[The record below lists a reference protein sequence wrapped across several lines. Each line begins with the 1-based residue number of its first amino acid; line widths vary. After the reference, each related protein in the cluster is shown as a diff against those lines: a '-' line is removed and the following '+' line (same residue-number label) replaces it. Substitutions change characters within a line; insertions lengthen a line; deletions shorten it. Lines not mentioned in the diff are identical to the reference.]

1 MDSTH
6 SSGNQ
11 LTKGKSSGAGG
22 QGGWMNNSRNYLVY
36 FIAVVIGLL
45 LIYTYIFPH
54 DSAPDQINLSQAI
67 QDINEGKVKRAL
79 IDGDTVTLEYKEDG
93 EKKTTTKEAGDTFI
107 NQLVANGVSLDK
119 LEIEPKDTSSD
130 AFWGT
135 LLSFL
140 PIILIAAFFFFILRQ
155 SRNASGS
162 LFAFGKS
169 RAKMFA
175 QDRPKVKFKDVAGV
189 DEAKQELEEVIEF
202 LRTPEKFQKLG
213 AKIPK
218 GVLLVGPPGTGKTL
232 LARAIAGEAGTPFFS
247 IAGSEFM
254 EMLVGVG
261 ASRVR
266 DLFDTAKK
274 ASPAIIFIDEID
286 AIGRQRGAGLGGG
299 HDEREQT
306 LNQILVEMD
315 GFDQTSNVIVIASTN
330 RPDVL
335 DPALLRPGRFD
346 RRVIIDLPD
355 LEGRKAIMSI
365 HMRNKPIEA
374 GVDVV
379 KLARR
384 TVGFSGADL
393 ESMLNEA
400 AITAARKNAKEI
412 TALDL
417 EDAATKV
424 KMGPEKR
431 RLQTEEDKRS
441 TAYHEAGHAIVARF
455 MPETDPVHRITIV
468 SRGMA
473 LGYNLILPT
482 MDRYNETKTRL
493 FSIIA
498 YAMGGRAA
506 EELIYG
512 EPTTGASNDFEKAT
526 QIARDMVTRYG
537 MSELGPINL
546 VASEEEM
553 VFLGR
558 GAGHRTNFSEDT
570 NRKIDGE
577 VKRILDEAYAAALK
591 TLKEHKD
598 KLEIVTDTLMDQE
611 TIEAE
616 EFEKMM
622 METEKWKAG
631 KAKASDKRQ
640 AASDEGGEKRE
651 EKSEKK

>member
-1 MDSTH
+1 MSEAEKTADKKNED
-6 SSGNQ
+6 GLNMVGV
-11 LTKGKSSGAGG
+11 KPAMPRG
-22 QGGWMNNSRNYLVY
+22 RNWAVY
-36 FIAVVIGLL
+36 IVALAMTGL
-45 LIYTYIFPH
+45 LIYTYVLPH
-54 DSAPDQINLSQAI
+54 GGQVEQINFSQAVA
-67 QDINEGKVKRAL
+67 DIRDEKVARAL
-79 IDGDTVTLEYKEDG
+79 VDGDMITLEYRDGSTRTTIKEP
-93 EKKTTTKEAGDTFI
+93 GDTLA
-107 NQLVANGVSLDK
+107 NQLKLNEVSLTK
-119 LEIEPKDTSSD
+119 VEIVPKDTSGM
-130 AFWGT
+130 A
-135 LLSFL
+135 LLSGILTALPFVMFGVFIFL
-140 PIILIAAFFFFILRQ
+140 ILRQ
-155 SRNASGS
+155 SRSSSNSM
-162 LFAFGKS
+162 FAFGKS
-169 RAKMFA
+169 RAKIFNS
-175 QDRPKVKFKDVAGV
+175 DKPTVKFKDVAGV

-202 LRTPEKFQKLG
+202 LRTPDKFQKLG

-274 ASPAIIFIDEID
+274 ASPSIIFIDEID

-315 GFDQTSNVIVIASTN
+315 GFDQMANVIVIASTN

-355 LEGRKAIMSI
+355 LEGRKAIMNI
-365 HMRNKPIEA
+365 HMRNKPI
-374 GVDVV
+374 GRDVDVV

-393 ESMLNEA
+393 ENMLNEA
-400 AITAARKNAKEI
+400 AIAAARKDAKEI
-412 TALDL
+412 TATDL

-424 KMGPEKR
+424 KMGPEKK
-431 RLQTEEDKRS
+431 RLQSEEDRRS

-482 MDRYNETKTRL
+482 TDRYNETKTRL

-526 QIARDMVTRYG
+526 AIARDMVTRYG

-546 VASEEEM
+546 VENEEEM

-558 GAGHRTNFSEDT
+558 GATRGTSFSDET
-570 NRKIDGE
+570 NRKIDSE
-577 VKRILDEAYAAALK
+577 IKRILDEAYAAALK
-591 TLKEHKD
+591 TLKDHKD
-598 KLEIVTDTLMDQE
+598 KLELVTDILMDQE

-616 EFEKMM
+616 EFEELMSSGSK
-622 METEKWKAG
+622 KS
-631 KAKASDKRQ
+631 AKK
-640 AASDEGGEKRE
+640 EV
-651 EKSEKK
+651 

>member
-1 MDSTH
+1 MSNN
-6 SSGNQ
+6 SNS
-11 LTKGKSSGAGG
+11 LPPAPKGAGAPK
-22 QGGWMNNSRNYLVY
+22 QNQNNWKDSLRNYLVY
-36 FIAVVIGLL
+36 VVIVMVGLVLLYTYVLPQQTGPEEISFSQAVTDIKDDKVEKATVEGNVVRLEYQDSNVEKITNKEPGDSFVSQLDTYGVDPSAVTIETKGEGSAGVWLSLLGTFLPFLL
-45 LIYTYIFPH
+45 L
-54 DSAPDQINLSQAI
+54 
-67 QDINEGKVKRAL
+67 
-79 IDGDTVTLEYKEDG
+79 
-93 EKKTTTKEAGDTFI
+93 AG
-107 NQLVANGVSLDK
+107 
-119 LEIEPKDTSSD
+119 
-130 AFWGT
+130 
-135 LLSFL
+135 
-140 PIILIAAFFFFILRQ
+140 FFFLILRQ

-162 LFAFGKS
+162 MFAFGRSKARLFS
-169 RAKMFA
+169 
-175 QDRPKVKFKDVAGV
+175 QDKPKVKFKDVAGV

-202 LRTPEKFQKLG
+202 LKSPDKFLKLG

-218 GVLLVGPPGTGKTL
+218 GVLLVGPPGTAKTL
-232 LARAIAGEAGTPFFS
+232 LARANGGEAGTPFFS

-266 DLFDTAKK
+266 DLFETAKK

-315 GFDQTSNVIVIASTN
+315 GFDQNSNVIVIASTN

-365 HMRNKPIEA
+365 HMRNKPIAKE
-374 GVDVV
+374 VDVV

-393 ESMLNEA
+393 ENMLNEA
-400 AITAARKNAKEI
+400 AINAARRNAKEI
-412 TALDL
+412 TADDL

-431 RLQTEEDKRS
+431 RLQSDEDKRA

-482 MDRYNETKTRL
+482 TDRYNETKTRL

-506 EELIYG
+506 EELIYK

-537 MSELGPINL
+537 MSDLGPINL
-546 VASEEEM
+546 VESEEEM

-558 GAGHRTNFSEDT
+558 GVSNKTNFSEET
-570 NRKIDGE
+570 NQRIDQE
-577 VKRILDEAYAAALK
+577 IKKILDSAYEKALEIL
-591 TLKEHKD
+591 TTHRD
-598 KLEIVTDTLMDQE
+598 KLEKVTDLLMEQE

-616 EFEKMM
+616 EFEELM
-622 METEKWKAG
+622 T
-631 KAKASDKRQ
+631 AKS
-640 AASDEGGEKRE
+640 
-651 EKSEKK
+651 KKK

>member
-1 MDSTH
+1 MPSNNNPPMPQVPQGPEAPKKSQDSWKD
-6 SSGNQ
+6 SV
-11 LTKGKSSGAGG
+11 
-22 QGGWMNNSRNYLVY
+22 RNYAVYTVIALV
-36 FIAVVIGLL
+36 GLIL
-45 LIYTYIFPH
+45 LYTYVIPQQGEMEEI
-54 DSAPDQINLSQAI
+54 SLSQAI
-67 QDINEGKVKRAL
+67 EDIKQDEIEKSVV
-79 IDGDTVTLEYKEDG
+79 DGNTIRLEYKGSDEVKMTNKEPGDSFAAQLETYGVDPAMAHIDPKG
-93 EKKTTTKEAGDTFI
+93 ESAASFW
-107 NQLVANGVSLDK
+107 ANM
-119 LEIEPKDTSSD
+119 I
-130 AFWGT
+130 FNI
-135 LLSFL
+135 L
-140 PIILIAAFFFFILRQ
+140 PILLIAGFFLIILRQ

-162 LFAFGKS
+162 LFAFGRSKA
-169 RAKMFA
+169 RLFT
-175 QDRPKVKFKDVAGV
+175 QDKPKIKFKDVAGV
-189 DEAKQELEEVIEF
+189 DEAKQELEEVIQF
-202 LRTPEKFQKLG
+202 LKSPEKFQKLG

-365 HMRNKPIEA
+365 HMRNKPIA
-374 GVDVV
+374 KDVDIN

-384 TVGFSGADL
+384 TVGFSGADI
-393 ESMLNEA
+393 ENMLNEA
-400 AITAARKNAKEI
+400 AISAARRNAKEI
-412 TALDL
+412 TPIDL
-417 EDAATKV
+417 EDSATKV

-431 RLQTEEDKRS
+431 RLQTEEDKRM

-482 MDRYNETKTRL
+482 TDRYNETKTRL

-506 EELIYG
+506 EELIYK

-537 MSELGPINL
+537 MSDLGPINL
-546 VASEEEM
+546 VESQEEM

-558 GAGHRTNFSEDT
+558 GLSEKTNFSEET
-570 NRKIDGE
+570 NQKIDQE
-577 VKRILDEAYAAALK
+577 IKKILDQAYHKALEILTEQRQK
-591 TLKEHKD
+591 LELITD
-598 KLEIVTDTLMDQE
+598 KLMEQE

-616 EFEKMM
+616 EFEDLI
-622 METEKWKAG
+622 A
-631 KAKASDKRQ
+631 AK
-640 AASDEGGEKRE
+640 
-651 EKSEKK
+651 

>member
-1 MDSTH
+1 
-6 SSGNQ
+6 
-11 LTKGKSSGAGG
+11 
-22 QGGWMNNSRNYLVY
+22 MNNQAPPNNQAEPQNPSSSNSGDWKDKMRNYIMYIVIALVG
-36 FIAVVIGLL
+36 VVLL
-45 LIYTYIFPH
+45 YTYILPQQGETEEI
-54 DSAPDQINLSQAI
+54 PLSQAI
-67 QDINEGKVKRAL
+67 EDIEAGRVERSIVEGN
-79 IDGDTVTLEYKEDG
+79 TVRLEYENSDIIKVTNKEP
-93 EKKTTTKEAGDTFI
+93 GDSFAA
-107 NQLVANGVSLDK
+107 QLETYGVDPRQANIDPESEGSAAIWLN
-119 LEIEPKDTSSD
+119 LL
-130 AFWGT
+130 GT
-135 LLSFL
+135 FL
-140 PIILIAAFFFFILRQ
+140 PILLIAGFFFIILRQ

-162 LFAFGKS
+162 LFAFGRSK
-169 RAKMFA
+169 AKMFS

-202 LRTPEKFQKLG
+202 LKTPEKFQKLG

-274 ASPAIIFIDEID
+274 ASPSIIFIDEID

-355 LEGRKAIMSI
+355 LEGRKAIISI
-365 HMRNKPIEA
+365 HMRNKPISK
-374 GVDVV
+374 DVEV
-379 KLARR
+379 TKLARR

-393 ESMLNEA
+393 ENMLNEA
-400 AITAARKNAKEI
+400 AINAARRNKTEI
-412 TALDL
+412 SVLDL
-417 EDAATKV
+417 EEAATKV

-431 RLQTEEDKRS
+431 RLQSDDDKRM

-482 MDRYNETKTRL
+482 IDRYNETRTRL
-493 FSIIA
+493 FSIIT

-506 EELIYG
+506 EEIIYK

-537 MSELGPINL
+537 MSDLGPINL
-546 VASEEEM
+546 VESEEEM
-553 VFLGR
+553 VFLGK
-558 GAGHRTNFSEDT
+558 GLSNKTNFSEVT
-570 NRKIDGE
+570 NEKIDGE
-577 VKRILDEAYAAALK
+577 IKKILDQAYKKALDI
-591 TLKEHKD
+591 LNEHRD
-598 KLEIVTDTLMDQE
+598 KLELITDKLMEQE
-611 TIEAE
+611 TIEAD
-616 EFEKMM
+616 EFE
-622 METEKWKAG
+622 ELIT
-631 KAKASDKRQ
+631 AK
-640 AASDEGGEKRE
+640 
-651 EKSEKK
+651 

>member
-1 MDSTH
+1 M
-6 SSGNQ
+6 
-11 LTKGKSSGAGG
+11 
-22 QGGWMNNSRNYLVY
+22 RNYIMYIVIALVG
-36 FIAVVIGLL
+36 VVLL
-45 LIYTYIFPH
+45 YTYILPQQGETEEI
-54 DSAPDQINLSQAI
+54 PLSQAI
-67 QDINEGKVKRAL
+67 EDIEAGRVERSIVEGN
-79 IDGDTVTLEYKEDG
+79 TVRLEYENSDIIKVTNKEP
-93 EKKTTTKEAGDTFI
+93 GDSFAA
-107 NQLVANGVSLDK
+107 QLETYGVDPRQANIDPESEGSAAIWLN
-119 LEIEPKDTSSD
+119 LL
-130 AFWGT
+130 GT
-135 LLSFL
+135 FL
-140 PIILIAAFFFFILRQ
+140 PILLIAGFFFIILRQ

-162 LFAFGKS
+162 LFAFGRSK
-169 RAKMFA
+169 AKMFS

-202 LRTPEKFQKLG
+202 LKTPEKFQKLG

-274 ASPAIIFIDEID
+274 ASPSIIFIDEID

-355 LEGRKAIMSI
+355 LEGRKAIISI
-365 HMRNKPIEA
+365 HMRNKPISK
-374 GVDVV
+374 DVEV
-379 KLARR
+379 TKLARR

-393 ESMLNEA
+393 ENMLNEA
-400 AITAARKNAKEI
+400 AINAARRNKTEI
-412 TALDL
+412 SVLDL
-417 EDAATKV
+417 EEAATKV

-431 RLQTEEDKRS
+431 RLQSDDDKRM

-482 MDRYNETKTRL
+482 IDRYNETKTRL
-493 FSIIA
+493 FSIIT

-506 EELIYG
+506 EEIIYK

-537 MSELGPINL
+537 MSDLGPINL
-546 VASEEEM
+546 VESEEEM
-553 VFLGR
+553 VFLGK
-558 GAGHRTNFSEDT
+558 GLSNKTNFSEVT
-570 NRKIDGE
+570 NEKIDGE
-577 VKRILDEAYAAALK
+577 IKKILDQAYKKALDI
-591 TLKEHKD
+591 LNEHRD
-598 KLEIVTDTLMDQE
+598 KLELITDKLMEQE
-611 TIEAE
+611 TIEAD
-616 EFEKMM
+616 EFE
-622 METEKWKAG
+622 ELIT
-631 KAKASDKRQ
+631 AK
-640 AASDEGGEKRE
+640 
-651 EKSEKK
+651 

>member
-1 MDSTH
+1 MESTPNSPKRQDSPKP
-6 SSGNQ
+6 SSNN
-11 LTKGKSSGAGG
+11 G
-22 QGGWMNNSRNYLVY
+22 QNWKENMRNYSMYAIIALVG
-36 FIAVVIGLL
+36 IVLL
-45 LIYTYIFPH
+45 YTYVLPQQPSTEEIP
-54 DSAPDQINLSQAI
+54 LSQAI
-67 QDINEGKVKRAL
+67 EDIEADKVTRSTVEGNTVKL
-79 IDGDTVTLEYKEDG
+79 EYEDGDTTKVTNKEPGDSFAAQLETYGVDPRKANIDPED
-93 EKKTTTKEAGDTFI
+93 ESTAG
-107 NQLVANGVSLDK
+107 
-119 LEIEPKDTSSD
+119 
-130 AFWGT
+130 FWAG
-135 LLSFL
+135 LLLNLL
-140 PIILIAAFFFFILRQ
+140 PILLIAGFFFLILRQ

-162 LFAFGKS
+162 LFAFGRSK
-169 RAKMFA
+169 AKLFS

-202 LRTPEKFQKLG
+202 LKTPEKFQKLG

-266 DLFDTAKK
+266 DLFDSAKK
-274 ASPAIIFIDEID
+274 ASPSIIFIDEID

-355 LEGRKAIMSI
+355 LEGRKAIIGI
-365 HMRNKPIEA
+365 HMRNKPIAKE
-374 GVDVV
+374 VDIA

-393 ESMLNEA
+393 ENMLNEA
-400 AITAARKNAKEI
+400 AINAARRNKSEI
-412 TALDL
+412 SALDL
-417 EDAATKV
+417 EEAATKV

-431 RLQTEEDKRS
+431 RLQTDEDKRM

-482 MDRYNETKTRL
+482 IDRYNETKTRL
-493 FSIIA
+493 FSIIT

-506 EELIYG
+506 EEIIYK

-537 MSELGPINL
+537 MSQLGPINL
-546 VASEEEM
+546 VESEEEM
-553 VFLGR
+553 VFLGK
-558 GAGHRTNFSEDT
+558 GLSNKTNFSEET
-570 NRKIDGE
+570 NQKIDQE
-577 VKRILDEAYAAALK
+577 IKSILDQAYKKAIEIL
-591 TLKEHKD
+591 TENRD
-598 KLEIVTDTLMDQE
+598 KLELITDKLMEQE
-611 TIEAE
+611 TIEAD
-616 EFEKMM
+616 EFE
-622 METEKWKAG
+622 ELIT
-631 KAKASDKRQ
+631 AKEQR
-640 AASDEGGEKRE
+640 
-651 EKSEKK
+651 SEAKK

>member
-1 MDSTH
+1 M
-6 SSGNQ
+6 
-11 LTKGKSSGAGG
+11 
-22 QGGWMNNSRNYLVY
+22 RNYIMYIVIALVG
-36 FIAVVIGLL
+36 VVLL
-45 LIYTYIFPH
+45 YTYILPQQGETEEI
-54 DSAPDQINLSQAI
+54 PLSQAI
-67 QDINEGKVKRAL
+67 EDIEAGRVERSIVEGN
-79 IDGDTVTLEYKEDG
+79 TVRLEYENSDIIKVTNKEP
-93 EKKTTTKEAGDTFI
+93 GDSFAA
-107 NQLVANGVSLDK
+107 QLETYGVDPRQANIDPESEGSAAIWLN
-119 LEIEPKDTSSD
+119 LL
-130 AFWGT
+130 GT
-135 LLSFL
+135 FL
-140 PIILIAAFFFFILRQ
+140 PILLIAGFFFIILRQ

-162 LFAFGKS
+162 LFAFGRSK
-169 RAKMFA
+169 AKMFS

-202 LRTPEKFQKLG
+202 LKTPEKFQKLG

-274 ASPAIIFIDEID
+274 ASPSIIFIDEID

-355 LEGRKAIMSI
+355 LEGRKAIISI
-365 HMRNKPIEA
+365 HMRNKPISK
-374 GVDVV
+374 DVEV
-379 KLARR
+379 TKLARR

-393 ESMLNEA
+393 ENMLNEA
-400 AITAARKNAKEI
+400 AINAARRNKTEI
-412 TALDL
+412 SVLDL
-417 EDAATKV
+417 EEAATKV

-431 RLQTEEDKRS
+431 RLQSDDDKRM

-482 MDRYNETKTRL
+482 IDRYNETRTRL
-493 FSIIA
+493 FSIIT

-506 EELIYG
+506 EEIIYK

-537 MSELGPINL
+537 MSDLGPINL
-546 VASEEEM
+546 VESEEEM
-553 VFLGR
+553 VFLGK
-558 GAGHRTNFSEDT
+558 GLSNKTNFSEVT
-570 NRKIDGE
+570 NEKIDGE
-577 VKRILDEAYAAALK
+577 IKKILDQAYKKALDI
-591 TLKEHKD
+591 LNEHRD
-598 KLEIVTDTLMDQE
+598 KLELITDKLMEQE
-611 TIEAE
+611 TIEAD
-616 EFEKMM
+616 EFE
-622 METEKWKAG
+622 ELIT
-631 KAKASDKRQ
+631 AK
-640 AASDEGGEKRE
+640 
-651 EKSEKK
+651 

>member
-1 MDSTH
+1 MQNKTPSMPPVPQ
-6 SSGNQ
+6 GPEVPAKNQ
-11 LTKGKSSGAGG
+11 
-22 QGGWMNNSRNYLVY
+22 NNWNDNFKNYIVYVIIALVGV
-36 FIAVVIGLL
+36 ALL
-45 LIYTYIFPH
+45 YTYVLPQQSPSEEI
-54 DSAPDQINLSQAI
+54 SLSQAVEDI
-67 QDINEGKVKRAL
+67 QDEKVSKATV
-79 IDGDTVTLEYKEDG
+79 DGNRVELKYKDSDTVRITNKEP
-93 EKKTTTKEAGDTFI
+93 GDTFAS
-107 NQLVANGVSLDK
+107 QLETYGVDPNK
-119 LEIEPKDTSSD
+119 VRIDPKGDNAAD
-130 AFWGT
+130 LWLNLLGT
-135 LLSFL
+135 FL
-140 PIILIAAFFFFILRQ
+140 PILLIAGFFFIILRQ

-162 LFAFGKS
+162 LFAFGRSKA
-169 RAKMFA
+169 RLFT
-175 QDRPKVKFKDVAGV
+175 QDKPKVKFKDVAGV

-202 LRTPEKFQKLG
+202 LKTPDKFQKLG

-266 DLFDTAKK
+266 DLFETAKK

-315 GFDQTSNVIVIASTN
+315 GFDQSSNVIVIASTN

-355 LEGRKAIMSI
+355 LEGRKAIIAI
-365 HMRNKPIEA
+365 HMRNKPVA
-374 GVDVV
+374 KDVDTA

-393 ESMLNEA
+393 ENMLNEA
-400 AITAARKNAKEI
+400 AINAARRNAKEI
-412 TALDL
+412 TSLDL

-431 RLQTEEDKRS
+431 RLQSEDDKRM

-482 MDRYNETKTRL
+482 TDRYNETKTRL

-506 EELIYG
+506 EEIIYK

-537 MSELGPINL
+537 MSDLGPINL
-546 VASEEEM
+546 ESSQEEM

-558 GAGHRTNFSEDT
+558 GSTDKTNFSEET
-570 NRKIDGE
+570 NQRIDAE
-577 VKRILDEAYAAALK
+577 IKKILDAAYAKAVEL
-591 TLKEHKD
+591 LKEHRK
-598 KLEIVTDTLMDQE
+598 KLDLVTEKLMEQE

-616 EFEKMM
+616 EFEELMS
-622 METEKWKAG
+622 
-631 KAKASDKRQ
+631 AK
-640 AASDEGGEKRE
+640 
-651 EKSEKK
+651 

>member
-1 MDSTH
+1 MQNQPPSMPSGSQGSEM
-6 SSGNQ
+6 SS
-11 LTKGKSSGAGG
+11 KS
-22 QGGWMNNSRNYLVY
+22 QNNWNNNIKNYIVYAVIALVG
-36 FIAVVIGLL
+36 VILL
-45 LIYTYIFPH
+45 YTYVLPQQSSTEEI
-54 DSAPDQINLSQAI
+54 SLSQAVADI
-67 QDINEGKVKRAL
+67 QDGKVSTAKV
-79 IDGDTVTLEYKEDG
+79 DGNRVELHYKDSDAVKVTNKEP
-93 EKKTTTKEAGDTFI
+93 GDTFAS
-107 NQLVANGVSLDK
+107 QLDIYGVDPNNVR
-119 LEIEPKDTSSD
+119 IDPKGDNATD
-130 AFWGT
+130 LWLNILGT
-135 LLSFL
+135 FL
-140 PIILIAAFFFFILRQ
+140 PILLIAGFFFIILRQ

-162 LFAFGKS
+162 LFAFGRSKA
-169 RAKMFA
+169 RLFT
-175 QDRPKVKFKDVAGV
+175 QDKPKVKFKDVAGV

-202 LRTPEKFQKLG
+202 LKTPDKFQKLG

-266 DLFDTAKK
+266 DLFETAKK

-315 GFDQTSNVIVIASTN
+315 GFDQSSNVIVIASTN

-355 LEGRKAIMSI
+355 LEGRKAIIAI
-365 HMRNKPIEA
+365 HMRNKPIA
-374 GVDVV
+374 KDVDTA

-393 ESMLNEA
+393 ENMLNEA
-400 AITAARKNAKEI
+400 AINAARRNAKDI
-412 TALDL
+412 TSLDL
-417 EDAATKV
+417 EEAATKV

-431 RLQTEEDKRS
+431 RLQSEEDKRM
-441 TAYHEAGHAIVARF
+441 TAYHEAGHAIVAHF

-473 LGYNLILPT
+473 LGYNLILPAA
-482 MDRYNETKTRL
+482 DRYNETKTRL

-506 EELIYG
+506 EEIIYK

-526 QIARDMVTRYG
+526 QIARDMVTKYG
-537 MSELGPINL
+537 MSGLGPINL
-546 VASEEEM
+546 ESSQEEM

-558 GAGHRTNFSEDT
+558 GVSEKTNFSEET
-570 NRKIDGE
+570 NQHIDAE
-577 VKRILDEAYAAALK
+577 IKRILDAAYTKALDI
-591 TLKEHKD
+591 LKEHRK
-598 KLEIVTDTLMDQE
+598 KLDLVTETLMEQE

-616 EFEKMM
+616 EFEELM
-622 METEKWKAG
+622 A
-631 KAKASDKRQ
+631 AK
-640 AASDEGGEKRE
+640 
-651 EKSEKK
+651 

>member
-1 MDSTH
+1 MDNT
-6 SSGNQ
+6 
-11 LTKGKSSGAGG
+11 
-22 QGGWMNNSRNYLVY
+22 RNYIVY
-36 FIAVVIGLL
+36 ALIAIVGIVLL
-45 LIYTYIFPH
+45 SNYVLG
-54 DSAPDQINLSQAI
+54 DQATQQKIDLSQAMK
-67 QDINEGKVKRAL
+67 DIKAGQVSKAE
-79 IDGDTVTLEYKEDG
+79 IDGDLITLDYKDADTDKIARKEPTVDFTTILKNYDIDPNSIPTQVKG
-93 EKKTTTKEAGDTFI
+93 ESA
-107 NQLVANGVSLDK
+107 AS
-119 LEIEPKDTSSD
+119 
-130 AFWGT
+130 FWVNA
-135 LLSFL
+135 LISISPF
-140 PIILIAAFFFFILRQ
+140 ILIGAFIFFIIRQ
-155 SRNASGS
+155 SRSASGS
-162 LFAFGKS
+162 LFQFGRS
-169 RAKMFA
+169 RAKLFT
-175 QDRPKVKFKDVAGV
+175 QDKPRTKFKDVAGV

-202 LRTPEKFQKLG
+202 LKKPEKFAKLG

-266 DLFDTAKK
+266 DLFETAKK
-274 ASPAIIFIDEID
+274 ASPSIIFIDEID

-315 GFDQTSNVIVIASTN
+315 GFESNTNVIVIASTN

-355 LEGRKAIMSI
+355 LEGRKAIISI
-365 HMRNKPIEA
+365 HMRNKPIA
-374 GVDVV
+374 KDVDVN
-379 KLARR
+379 KIARR
-384 TVGFSGADL
+384 TIGFSGADL
-393 ESMLNEA
+393 ENMLNEA
-400 AITAARKNAKEI
+400 AIAAARKNAKEI

-431 RLQTEEDKRS
+431 RLQSDEDKKM
-441 TAYHEAGHAIVARF
+441 TAYHEGGHAIVAHF

-482 MDRYNETKTRL
+482 IDRYNETKTRL
-493 FSIIA
+493 FSVIA

-506 EELIYG
+506 EELIYN
-512 EPTTGASNDFEKAT
+512 EQTTGASNDFEKAT

-537 MSELGPINL
+537 MSKIGPINL
-546 VASEEEM
+546 EKSEEM

-558 GAGHRTNFSEDT
+558 DMGERTSYSEET
-570 NRKIDGE
+570 NRQIDEE
-577 VKRILDEAYAAALK
+577 VKRILDEAYQQAIDILK
-591 TLKEHKD
+591 KHRAKLDELVD
-598 KLEIVTDTLMDQE
+598 KLMEQE
-611 TIEAE
+611 TLEGD
-616 EFEKMM
+616 EFEALM
-622 METEKWKAG
+622 G
-631 KAKASDKRQ
+631 K
-640 AASDEGGEKRE
+640 
-651 EKSEKK
+651 

>member
-1 MDSTH
+1 MQNKTPSMPPVPQ
-6 SSGNQ
+6 GPEVPPKNQ
-11 LTKGKSSGAGG
+11 
-22 QGGWMNNSRNYLVY
+22 NNWNENIKNYIVYAVIALVG
-36 FIAVVIGLL
+36 VVLL
-45 LIYTYIFPH
+45 YTYVLPQQSSMEEI
-54 DSAPDQINLSQAI
+54 SLSQAI
-67 QDINEGKVKRAL
+67 ADIKEDKVSTATV
-79 IDGDTVTLEYKEDG
+79 DGNRVELQYRDSDTVRVTNKEP
-93 EKKTTTKEAGDTFI
+93 GDTFSS
-107 NQLVANGVSLDK
+107 QLQTYGVDPNKVKIDPEGESAADLW
-119 LEIEPKDTSSD
+119 LNIL
-130 AFWGT
+130 GT
-135 LLSFL
+135 FL
-140 PIILIAAFFFFILRQ
+140 PILLIAGFFFIILRQ

-162 LFAFGKS
+162 LFAFGRSKA
-169 RAKMFA
+169 RLFT
-175 QDRPKVKFKDVAGV
+175 QDKPKVKFKDVAGV

-202 LRTPEKFQKLG
+202 LKTPDKFQKLG

-266 DLFDTAKK
+266 DLFETAKK

-315 GFDQTSNVIVIASTN
+315 GFDQFSNVIVIASTN

-355 LEGRKAIMSI
+355 LEGRKAIMNI
-365 HMRNKPIEA
+365 HMRNKPIAKE
-374 GVDVV
+374 VDTV

-393 ESMLNEA
+393 ENMLNEA
-400 AITAARKNAKEI
+400 AINAARRNAKEI
-412 TALDL
+412 SALDL

-431 RLQTEEDKRS
+431 RLQSEEDKRM

-482 MDRYNETKTRL
+482 TDRYNETKTRL

-506 EELIYG
+506 EEIIYK

-537 MSELGPINL
+537 MSDLGPINL
-546 VASEEEM
+546 ESSQEEM

-558 GAGHRTNFSEDT
+558 GATDKTSFSEETNQRIDT
-570 NRKIDGE
+570 EIK
-577 VKRILDEAYAAALK
+577 KILDAAYAKALDL
-591 TLKEHKD
+591 LKEHRK
-598 KLEIVTDTLMDQE
+598 KLDLVTEKLMEQE

-616 EFEKMM
+616 EFEELM
-622 METEKWKAG
+622 T
-631 KAKASDKRQ
+631 AK
-640 AASDEGGEKRE
+640 
-651 EKSEKK
+651 

>member
-1 MDSTH
+1 MEEVS
-6 SSGNQ
+6 
-11 LTKGKSSGAGG
+11 
-22 QGGWMNNSRNYLVY
+22 
-36 FIAVVIGLL
+36 
-45 LIYTYIFPH
+45 
-54 DSAPDQINLSQAI
+54 LSQAI
-67 QDINEGKVKRAL
+67 TDI
-79 IDGDTVTLEYKEDG
+79 KEDKVSTATVDG
-93 EKKTTTKEAGDTFI
+93 NRVELQYRDSDTIRVTNKEPGDTFSS
-107 NQLVANGVSLDK
+107 QLQTYGVDPNKVKIDPEGESAADLW
-119 LEIEPKDTSSD
+119 LNIL
-130 AFWGT
+130 GT
-135 LLSFL
+135 FL
-140 PIILIAAFFFFILRQ
+140 PILLIAGFFFIILRQ

-162 LFAFGKS
+162 LFAFGRSKA
-169 RAKMFA
+169 RLFT
-175 QDRPKVKFKDVAGV
+175 QDKPKVKFKDVAGV

-202 LRTPEKFQKLG
+202 LKTPDKFQKLG

-266 DLFDTAKK
+266 DLFETAKK

-315 GFDQTSNVIVIASTN
+315 GFDQFSNVIVIASTN

-355 LEGRKAIMSI
+355 LEGRKAIMNI
-365 HMRNKPIEA
+365 HMRNKPIAKE
-374 GVDVV
+374 VDTV

-393 ESMLNEA
+393 ENMLNEA
-400 AITAARKNAKEI
+400 AINAARRNAKEI
-412 TALDL
+412 SALDL

-431 RLQTEEDKRS
+431 RLQSEDDKRM

-482 MDRYNETKTRL
+482 TDRYNETKTRL

-506 EELIYG
+506 EEIIYK

-537 MSELGPINL
+537 MSDLGPINL
-546 VASEEEM
+546 ESSQEEM

-558 GAGHRTNFSEDT
+558 GATDKTSFSEET
-570 NRKIDGE
+570 NQRIDAE
-577 VKRILDEAYAAALK
+577 IKKILDAAYAKALDL
-591 TLKEHKD
+591 LKEHRK
-598 KLEIVTDTLMDQE
+598 KLDLVTEKLMDQE

-616 EFEKMM
+616 EFEELM
-622 METEKWKAG
+622 T
-631 KAKASDKRQ
+631 AK
-640 AASDEGGEKRE
+640 
-651 EKSEKK
+651 